1 MSNPRDRYT
10 FANQSSIPPPLYKPI
25 HTLLSNWDKTADAT
39 HAYLNAFSE
48 TATLDLPPNKS
59 TGLEAIRALR
69 NGLIHPT
76 NGPVIGVQH
85 TFERVYVLF
94 GDDKGDNMN
103 VAMTGR
109 VEYTVRGGKK
119 VEQEFAT
126 TFDLVPV
133 DEKVEVQVEKTGEG
147 EDKREWKIE
156 YAKIYSDNAPL
167 MGRWGRCRLWRR
179 EAVRSRETGSTEG
192 GEGESAN
199 C

>member
-10 FANQSSIPPPLYKPI
+10 FANQSSIPAPLYTPI

-39 HAYLNAFSE
+39 HAYLNAFSP

-69 NGLIHPT
+69 NSLIHPT

-94 GDDKGDNMN
+94 GDDKGDKMN

-133 DEKVEVQVEKTGEG
+133 DEKGAVQVEKERGG
-147 EDKREWKIE
+147 EDNTKGEWKIE

-167 MGRWGRCRLWRR
+167 MGALGEMPALEEGRQ
-179 EAVRSRETGSTEG
+179 
-192 GEGESAN
+192 
-199 C
+199 